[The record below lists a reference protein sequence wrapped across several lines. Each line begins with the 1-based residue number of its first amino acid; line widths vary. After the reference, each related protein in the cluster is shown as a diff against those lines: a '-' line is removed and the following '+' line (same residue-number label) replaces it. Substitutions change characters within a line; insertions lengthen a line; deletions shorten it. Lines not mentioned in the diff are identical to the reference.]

1 MFVYVSIFLSIATYR
16 LLMTK
21 RDIDLEDNMGVG
33 IAVLSGATPQT
44 AFEDYDVYA
53 MLEDVSE
60 VLRLE
65 PVKKLQHH

>member
-1 MFVYVSIFLSIATYR
+1 
-16 LLMTK
+16 MTK
-21 RDIDLEDNMGVG
+21 RDIGLEDNMEVG
-33 IAVLSGATPQT
+33 IVVLPGATPQT

-65 PVKKLQHH
+65 PVKKL